1 MFDWTKT
8 NIPKPQNLAEC
19 EESGKLYSR
28 LWVVPSFMYKYT
40 SGNFPSIFI
49 YLIPFYQ
56 QRHDFYQWLV
66 CSAFKSH
73 LGYWFVLCFSIFFI
87 YLFLIFIPSVDRSLL
102 YILFMNF
109 FSHFLSLRLQQ
120 SICCFVSVGLL
131 LPMKHTG
138 YITFG
143 SLNLIKYVLCF
154 YVVASRSPSI
164 SETK

>member
-49 YLIPFYQ
+49 YLIAFNQ

-66 CSAFKSH
+66 CSAFKSR
-73 LGYWFVLCFSIFFI
+73 LGYGFVLCFSIFFI
-87 YLFLIFIPSVDRSLL
+87 YLFLIFIPSVDRTLL
-102 YILFMNF
+102 YILYMT
-109 FSHFLSLRLQQ
+109 FSPF
-120 SICCFVSVGLL
+120 FVSQTPAINLL
-131 LPMKHTG
+131 LCFCEF
-138 YITFG
+138 TFT
-143 SLNLIKYVLCF
+143 Y
-154 YVVASRSPSI
+154 
-164 SETK
+164 ETYWLYHIWFT

>member
-49 YLIPFYQ
+49 YLIAFHQ

-66 CSAFKSH
+66 CSDFKSH
-73 LGYWFVLCFSIFFI
+73 LGYVFVLCFSIFSYICFWF
-87 YLFLIFIPSVDRSLL
+87 LFLVLIEHYFIFYTWL
-102 YILFMNF
+102 

-120 SICCFVSVGLL
+120 SICCFVSMSLL

-154 YVVASRSPSI
+154 YVVASRNPSI
-164 SETK
+164 SESK

>member
-102 YILFMNF
+102 YILYMNF
-109 FSHFLSLRLQQ
+109 FPIFHLSDSSNQSAVLFLWVYFYLWSILVISHL
-120 SICCFVSVGLL
+120 V
-131 LPMKHTG
+131 H
-138 YITFG
+138 
-143 SLNLIKYVLCF
+143 LI
-154 YVVASRSPSI
+154 
-164 SETK
+164 